1 MDERVVKFI
10 AALRSYGIRVS
21 LAESEDA
28 FNALDQLGIKNREL
42 FRLSLRSTLVKK
54 ADDLATFEELF
65 PIFFSSGEMPPLM
78 DISQDLS
85 PEEAQQLAEALRQF
99 SQQIRKM
106 LERMTKGEQLT
117 QQELEKL
124 ARMVGL
130 NQVDNLR
137 YKEWM
142 IERMKRALHFKEVQ
156 EALKELAELLEELG
170 MNRERAERLSQLLAQ
185 NQQAIEDQL
194 RQFAGERLTENMSER
209 QRQESI
215 ESLLNRPFSNLS
227 DGDMQQLRKEVQ
239 RLAAVLKTRIALR
252 QKRSKAGQLDPKATI
267 RANLK
272 HGNVP
277 IEIKHR
283 DKHLKPKLVV
293 ICDVSTSMRFCSELM
308 LSLLYQL
315 QDQISK
321 TYAFAFVD
329 HLEFISP
336 DLSENDANTAIS
348 KVLDRLPSGY
358 YNTDF
363 GNSLKDFQR
372 DFVHTVDN
380 RTAVIIVG
388 DGRNNY
394 NNPRIDIFKQLTNRS
409 QRTIWITPEA
419 TALWGSGDSDIL
431 QYAQNCNI
439 ILHASN
445 MSQLTSAIDKLLTN

>member
-1 MDERVVKFI
+1 MDERIVKFI
-10 AALRSYGIRVS
+10 AALRASGIRVS

-28 FNALDQLGIKNREL
+28 FSAIHHLGVKNREV

-54 ADDLATFEELF
+54 ADELATFEELF
-65 PIFFSSGEMPPLM
+65 PIFFSSSEIPPMLN
-78 DISQDLS
+78 IAQDLS
-85 PEEAQQLAEALRQF
+85 SEEAQQLAEALKQF
-99 SQQIRKM
+99 SQQIRNM
-106 LERMTKGEQLT
+106 IERMTKGEQLT

-130 NQVDNLR
+130 NQLDNLR

-142 IERMKRALHFKEVQ
+142 IERMKRALHFKEIQ
-156 EALKELAELLEELG
+156 EALQELVEQLEELG
-170 MNRERAERLSQLLAQ
+170 MNRERAERLSQFLVQ
-185 NQQAIEDQL
+185 NQQALEDQL
-194 RQFAGERLTENMSER
+194 RQFAGERLTDNMSER
-209 QRQESI
+209 PLQESI
-215 ESLLNRPFSNLS
+215 ESLLNRPFSSLS
-227 DGDMQQLRKEVQ
+227 EGDMQRLRKEVQ

-321 TYAFAFVD
+321 TSSFAFID
-329 HLEFISP
+329 HLEYISP
-336 DLSENDANTAIS
+336 DLSGNDSNTAIS
-348 KVLDRLPSGY
+348 KVLERLPSGY

-363 GNSLKDFQR
+363 GNSLKDFQN
-372 DFVHTVDN
+372 DFIHTIDN
-380 RTAVIIVG
+380 RTAFIIVG

-394 NNPRIDIFKQLTNRS
+394 NNPRIDIFKQLANRS

-419 TALWGSGDSDIL
+419 AALWGSGDSDML

-439 ILHASN
+439 VLQASN
-445 MSQLTSAIDKLLTN
+445 MSQLTSAIDKLLTI